1 MGSKNKFM
9 AYYNGKKIFS
19 IVKTVEEPIVEAD
32 GGDFRVS
39 FAGSDFTSFSF
50 KKTFKDAFP
59 NLRNADKMFSQCR
72 KLTSV
77 DFSGLDTSN
86 LTSVD
91 SMFDSCTSLKM
102 FDFSKL
108 DISNVESMSNMFYSS
123 GLASIDMSS
132 LDVGKAT
139 TMYQMFRQ
147 CQELKTVV
155 LKNMK
160 AQNLQDIGIVFY
172 DCEKLVS
179 ADLSNIVAGNLRN
192 MYSMF
197 AFCRSLVSVDLSN
210 LDTSKV
216 TNMQRMFGSCVNLKS
231 LDLSSFDTSNVTNTA
246 WMFSGCSS
254 LSSLRFP
261 SSKSFDIHET
271 ALAHDAL
278 VVLLGDLKTVTSTQT
293 LTMGSTK
300 LALLS
305 DAEKKIAT
313 DKGWTLA

>member
-9 AYYNGKKIFS
+9 AYYNRKKIFS

-59 NLRNADKMFSQCR
+59 NLRNADRMFLQCR

-86 LTSVD
+86 LTSMD
-91 SMFDSCTSLKM
+91 SMFDLCTSLKM

-108 DISNVESMSNMFYSS
+108 DMSNVESMSNMFYSS
-123 GLASIDMSS
+123 GLASVDMSS

-139 TMYQMFRQ
+139 TMHQMFRQ
-147 CQELKTVV
+147 CQGLKTVV

-160 AQNLQDIGIVFY
+160 AQNLQNMGLAFY

-179 ADLSNIVAGNLRN
+179 ADLSNIVAGNLQN
-192 MYSMF
+192 MGSVF
-197 AFCRSLVSVDLSN
+197 NSCRSLVSVDLSN

-216 TNMQRMFGSCVNLKS
+216 TNMSY
-231 LDLSSFDTSNVTNTA
+231 
-246 WMFSGCSS
+246 MFSSCYA
-254 LSSLRFP
+254 LASLRFP
-261 SSKSFDIHET
+261 SSHSFDIKDT
-271 ALAHDAL
+271 ALAHDGL
-278 VVLLGDLKTVTSTQT
+278 VVLLNDLKSVTTTQT
-293 LTMGSTK
+293 LTMGSKK